1 MKSARPI
8 YSQTAV
14 QISDQPVVI
23 AGIILT
29 GGADAASITLY
40 NEVDNS
46 ETSAAKKAVIK
57 AAINTTVVVDLEQY
71 FSVGCYMAITGT
83 TPDITILMR

>member
-1 MKSARPI
+1 MKPARPV
-8 YSQTAV
+8 YSQAAL
-14 QISDQPVVI
+14 QIADEPVTI

-40 NEVDNS
+40 NEADDS
-46 ETSAAKKAVIK
+46 ETAGAKKEVIK
-57 AAINTTVVVDLEQY
+57 AAINTTVVVDLAQY

-83 TPDITILMR
+83 TPDITILVR